1 MSNRKVKKNKA
12 KKKTTN
18 YKQLGAVG
26 LGGTFLGAL
35 ATRGMFDRKQLLN
48 IKDCDEKIKQM
59 KDDCAK
65 NRQSLIKSNEDH
77 NNVLALANEQLKQ
90 ELNRIKNFLNNN
102 KSLGDEIE
110 KLRKK
115 NIEFENSIKALD
127 SQNNDLAL
135 ANKYLQQELEK
146 CKAEKEMLKKWFGI
160 SYDDDLGAKPKFTYE
175 VRKKEFGRKRIKS
188 KVKKIPSSL
197 KKKCK
202 RLKVRLT
209 TKRGGK
215 RVYKSIKVL
224 KKQCSNKIK
233 KKY

>member
-48 IKDCDEKIKQM
+48 IKDCDKRIKQM

-65 NRQSLIKSNEDH
+65 NRKSLIKSHQEH
-77 NNVLALANEQLKQ
+77 NDGLALANEQL
-90 ELNRIKNFLNNN
+90 
-102 KSLGDEIE
+102 
-110 KLRKK
+110 
-115 NIEFENSIKALD
+115 
-127 SQNNDLAL
+127 
-135 ANKYLQQELEK
+135 QQELEK
-146 CKAEKEMLKKWFGI
+146 FKKENKLFKQWFKI
-160 SYDDDLGAKPKFTYE
+160 SYDEDLGAKPDFTYE
-175 VRKKEFGRKRIKS
+175 VQEVKFGRKRIKS

-224 KKQCSNKIK
+224 KKQCSNKMK